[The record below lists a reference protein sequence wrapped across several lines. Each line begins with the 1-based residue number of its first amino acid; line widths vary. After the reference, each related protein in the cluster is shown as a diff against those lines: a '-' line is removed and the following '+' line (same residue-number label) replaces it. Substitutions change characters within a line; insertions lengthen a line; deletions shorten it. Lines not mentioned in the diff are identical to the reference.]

1 MNFRLMNTTDLVS
14 DDWLEDNVSPRVI
27 DQVLQPAFQ
36 ELALIRACQIVAFQR
51 GYSLREQMNIWRGH
65 SVCS

>member
-1 MNFRLMNTTDLVS
+1 MNTTDLVS

-36 ELALIRACQIVAFQR
+36 ELVLIRACQIVAFKR

>member
-1 MNFRLMNTTDLVS
+1 MNTIDLVS

-36 ELALIRACQIVAFQR
+36 ELVLIRACQIVAFKR

>member
-51 GYSLREQMNIWRGH
+51 GYSLRE
-65 SVCS
+65 

>member
-1 MNFRLMNTTDLVS
+1 MNDTDLVS
-14 DDWLEDNVSPRVI
+14 DDWLEDNVWPRVI

-51 GYSLREQMNIWRGH
+51 GYSLREQMNI
-65 SVCS
+65 

>member
-1 MNFRLMNTTDLVS
+1 MNTISETDLVI
-14 DDWLEDNVSPRVI
+14 DDWLEDTVSPRVN

-51 GYSLREQMNIWRGH
+51 GYSLREQMNTWRGH

>member
-1 MNFRLMNTTDLVS
+1 MNTTDLVS

-27 DQVLQPAFQ
+27 DQVLQPGFQ
-36 ELALIRACQIVAFQR
+36 ELALIRAFQIVAFQR

>member
-27 DQVLQPAFQ
+27 DQVLQPAYEDWQ
-36 ELALIRACQIVAFQR
+36 DRENQRNPSGLVARLQR
-51 GYSLREQMNIWRGH
+51 WVSQ
-65 SVCS
+65 

>member
-36 ELALIRACQIVAFQR
+36 ELVLIRACQIVAFKR